1 MIQML
6 QTYTASL
13 QSRFPSFGVDPLA
26 HSKRINESVR
36 IETGSPIANVQWY
49 EDDENL
55 VTTFTITEAIPD
67 GISADNHFSLITQD
81 LQRYKVGKFLLG
93 EIVID
98 D

>member
-1 MIQML
+1 ML
-6 QTYTASL
+6 TTHTAMMS
-13 QSRFPSFGVDPLA
+13 SSFPSFGVDPLT
-26 HSKRINESVR
+26 HSKRIDESVR

-55 VTTFTITEAIPD
+55 VTTFTITEEIPD
-67 GISADNHFSLITQD
+67 GISAETHFSLITQD